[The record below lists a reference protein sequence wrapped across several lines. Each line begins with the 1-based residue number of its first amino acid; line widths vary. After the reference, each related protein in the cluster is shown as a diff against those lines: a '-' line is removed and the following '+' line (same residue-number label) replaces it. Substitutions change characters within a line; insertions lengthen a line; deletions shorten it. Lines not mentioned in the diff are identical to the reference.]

1 MWFQALLVVG
11 LALTTAAA
19 PYCAPAGKG
28 FPVIRVDG
36 SSTVYP
42 LAEAVA
48 EEFQRNHP
56 GVRVTIGVSGTGG
69 GMKKFCRGETDL
81 ATASR
86 PIAASEREACRRA
99 GLAYYELPIA
109 MDAIVIVTHPG
120 NVQVSAMTLDEL
132 RRIWAPEAQGRIRRW
147 SQVNPAWGD
156 RPLNLYGAGTD
167 SGTFDYFTEVV
178 NGKARASRG
187 DYMASEDDNVLVQG
201 IAGDPNAL
209 GYFGF
214 DIYYENRDRL
224 RPVPIAR
231 AAGQPPVTP
240 TVETIL
246 SGAYAPLARPLFIYV
261 NARAMERPEVADFVH
276 FWLEHGAALA
286 DEVHCVPLPP
296 EAYATVR
303 QHLANRRVGSVFN
316 NRPAV
321 AVSIQDLLIWPAAL

>member
-1 MWFQALLVVG
+1 MVKNLFVLGLVILTALG
-11 LALTTAAA
+11 
-19 PYCAPAGKG
+19 PYCAPAGSG
-28 FPVIRVDG
+28 YPVIRVDG

-48 EEFQRNHP
+48 EEFQLQHP

-69 GMKKFCRGETDL
+69 GMKKFCRGETDI

-86 PIAASEREACRRA
+86 PIAASEREACRQA
-99 GLAYYELPIA
+99 GLAYYELPVA
-109 MDAIVIVTHPG
+109 MDAIVVVTHPQ
-120 NVQVSAMTLDEL
+120 NTQVAAMTLDEL
-132 RRIWAPEAQGRIRRW
+132 RRIWAPEAQGVIRRW
-147 SQVNPAWGD
+147 SRINPAWGD

-187 DYMASEDDNVLVQG
+187 DYMASEDDNILVQG

-214 DIYYENRDRL
+214 DIYYENRDKL
-224 RPVPIAR
+224 RAVPIAR

-246 SGAYAPLARPLFIYV
+246 SGEYAPLARPLFIYV
-261 NARAMERPEVADFVH
+261 NAQALARPEVADFVH
-276 FWLEHGAALA
+276 FWLEQGGRLA

-296 EAYATVR
+296 EAYAAIR
-303 QHLANRRVGSVFN
+303 GHLNNRRVGTIFHG
-316 NRPAV
+316 RPAV
-321 AVSIQDLLIWPAAL
+321 AVSLSDLLNLPAAL

>member
-1 MWFQALLVVG
+1 MSLHTALVIGLTLVA
-11 LALTTAAA
+11 ALA
-19 PYCAPAGKG
+19 PYCAPAGRG
-28 FPVIRVDG
+28 YPVIRVDG

-48 EEFQRNHP
+48 EEFQLRHP

-69 GMKKFCRGETDL
+69 GMKKFCRGETDI

-86 PIAASEREACRRA
+86 PIAASEREACRKA
-99 GLAYYELPIA
+99 GLSYYELPIA
-109 MDAIVIVTHPG
+109 MDAIVVVTHPR
-120 NVQVSAMTLDEL
+120 NTQVTAMTLDEL
-132 RRIWAPEAQGRIRRW
+132 RRMWSPEAQGVVRRW

-187 DYMASEDDNVLVQG
+187 DYMASEDDNILVQG

-214 DIYYENRDRL
+214 DIYYENRDKL
-224 RPVPIAR
+224 RAIPIAR
-231 AAGQPPVTP
+231 AADRPAVTP
-240 TVETIL
+240 TVATIL
-246 SGAYAPLARPLFIYV
+246 SGEYAPLARPLLIYV
-261 NARAMERPEVADFVH
+261 NAQALTRPEVRDFVH
-276 FWLEHGAALA
+276 FWLERGGSLA

-296 EAYATVR
+296 DAYAAIR
-303 QHLANRRVGSVFN
+303 RHLDGGRVGSIFN
-316 NRPAV
+316 GRSAV
-321 AVSIQDLLIWPAAL
+321 AVSLHDLLTLPAAL